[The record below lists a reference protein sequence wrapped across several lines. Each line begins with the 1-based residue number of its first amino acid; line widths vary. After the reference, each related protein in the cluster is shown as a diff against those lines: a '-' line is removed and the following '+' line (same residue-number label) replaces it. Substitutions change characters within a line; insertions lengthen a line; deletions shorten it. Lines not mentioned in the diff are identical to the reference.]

1 MQKIVFLFACLA
13 CTAHGRQVQRPV
25 EDQSQDPSQ
34 VLAALLLAA
43 NEAAAFNPSAAG
55 ALPRAGN
62 GVPTASRPVSVD
74 QMNSA
79 LAQTPEEAL
88 RSSILNMN
96 IVTQRDEDGNPVVD
110 YRVSDPIYYITLFVV
125 YTLIGV
131 LIAR

>member
-1 MQKIVFLFACLA
+1 MQKITLVFVCLA
-13 CTAHGRQVQRPV
+13 CASHGRQVHRPV
-25 EDQSQDPSQ
+25 EDQSTDPSQ

-55 ALPRAGN
+55 AHPPA
-62 GVPTASRPVSVD
+62 VKSVSAASRPVVVD
-74 QMNSA
+74 EMNSA

-125 YTLIGV
+125 YLLIGF

>member
-1 MQKIVFLFACLA
+1 MQKIAFVFVCLA
-13 CTAHGRQVQRPV
+13 CVANGRRVQRAV

-125 YTLIGV
+125 YLLIGF